1 MSQVRKTRKGEWW
14 QFRGRSAA
22 DVRCAAVMPPAERV
36 WRHGPEELGHQLLRL
51 ANAAGECLAMDT
63 RITSVAVHEPQLRL
77 VGYAYV
83 CSLRG
88 ICLRLSRHLAFA
100 LQRHWRQE
108 VCRSHQRHS
117 RLPPTRHVE
126 SDIWAASRH
135 FMATLGAPQPRRSE
149 RNTRGN
155 LLSLAPASS
164 AVSTN
169 SLLEDRI
176 RAQHMMRGCAPTRMS
191 EAATTSL
198 ATAHM
203 LITNNKQLGERC
215 KEFQQIAKA

>member
-1 MSQVRKTRKGEWW
+1 MAVPWTVCRRRQVRRCHVTCGTCLAPRPRRARAPAATPGECCRRVSCHGHAHHK
-14 QFRGRSAA
+14 RGSPRTTTSPRRVRVCMLASRDLSSAQQTSRVCASAA
-22 DVRCAAVMPPAERV
+22 
-36 WRHGPEELGHQLLRL
+36 L
-51 ANAAGECLAMDT
+51 AP
-63 RITSVAVHEPQLRL
+63 RIR
-77 VGYAYV
+77 
-83 CSLRG
+83 
-88 ICLRLSRHLAFA
+88 
-100 LQRHWRQE
+100 
-108 VCRSHQRHS
+108 RSQPRHS
-117 RLPPTRHVE
+117 RLPSTRHVE

-135 FMATLGAPQPRRSE
+135 FMATLGAPPPRRSE
-149 RNTRGN
+149 RNTRGI
-155 LLSLAPASS
+155 LLSLARR
-164 AVSTN
+164 AVATSTN

>member
-1 MSQVRKTRKGEWW
+1 MAVPWTVCRRRQVR
-14 QFRGRSAA
+14 
-22 DVRCAAVMPPAERV
+22 RCYVTC
-36 WRHGPEELGHQLLRL
+36 GT
-51 ANAAGECLAMDT
+51 CLAPRPRRARAPAAT
-63 RITSVAVHEPQLRL
+63 PSECCRRVSCHGHAHLQAWQSTNHSLASI
-77 VGYAYV
+77 GYACV

-108 VCRSHQRHS
+108 VRRSQPRHS
-117 RLPPTRHVE
+117 RLPSTRHVE

-135 FMATLGAPQPRRSE
+135 FHGDSWVLLRLAVLSE
-149 RNTRGN
+149 IR
-155 LLSLAPASS
+155 AASS
-164 AVSTN
+164 SRWLVVLWLRRPIP
-169 SLLEDRI
+169 LLEDRI

-203 LITNNKQLGERC
+203 LITNNANSWANDV